1 LRLRA
6 LFVAADGRPQAPWR
20 IIIFFVVAGF
30 ATMAM
35 AGVGSLLTQ
44 PIFAL
49 TGSGEAAQFIFLV
62 GGFLIAHAVML
73 RFVDKRPWSYLGLG
87 RDAARPVV
95 FWRGILLGGVPM
107 LFPSAL
113 LLAIGFL
120 SVRQQAD
127 GSSLRVAAQLSLVL
141 LPAALWEELL
151 SRGYLFAT
159 LGDWLGPRVALVA
172 TSVGFGLL
180 HIPNPGSDARSVFL
194 VTLAGFF
201 LGAVLLVTRSL
212 YAAWMAHW
220 TWNWVMA
227 VAMHSPVSGTN
238 FPAPDYRIVD
248 SGPDWITGGA
258 WGPEG
263 GAAAAA
269 GMIAG
274 LIYLYWRFNN
284 KRSATADPST
294 PMRAP
299 AQDDK

>member
-1 LRLRA
+1 MRLRA

-20 IIIFFVVAGF
+20 ILIFFVVA
-30 ATMAM
+30 AI
-35 AGVGSLLTQ
+35 AGALVVAFGSLLRR

-49 TGSGEAAQFIFLV
+49 TGSGEAAQFIYLCTAL
-62 GGFLIAHAVML
+62 LIANGVML
-73 RFVDKRPWSYLGLG
+73 SWVDKRPWSYVFLGV
-87 RDAARPVV
+87 DAARPIV
-95 FWRGILLGGVPM
+95 FARGALLGALPILL
-107 LFPSAL
+107 PSAL
-113 LLAIGFL
+113 LLAVGFL
-120 SVRQQAD
+120 SIQQQRD
-127 GSSLRVAAQLSLVL
+127 GPWLRSATQISIVL
-141 LPAALWEELL
+141 LFAALWEELF

-159 LGDWLGPRVALVA
+159 LRDWLGPRTALIV

-201 LGAVLLVTRSL
+201 LGAIILVTGSL

-220 TWNWVMA
+220 LWNWVMA
-227 VAMHSPVSGTN
+227 VAMHSPVSGEN
-238 FPAPDYRIVD
+238 FAAPDYRIVD

-274 LIYLYWRFNN
+274 LVYLYWRFNR
-284 KRSATADPST
+284 KKQQQILRF
-294 PMRAP
+294 
-299 AQDDK
+299 AQDDKY

>member
-1 LRLRA
+1 MRLRA

-20 IIIFFVVAGF
+20 IVIFIVVAVFASVAVGGVLGF
-30 ATMAM
+30 LA
-35 AGVGSLLTQ
+35 Q
-44 PIFAL
+44 PIFVL
-49 TGSGEAAQFIFLV
+49 TRSGEAAQFVFLV

-73 RFVDKRPWSYLGLG
+73 RFVDKRPWSYVSLG
-87 RDAARPVV
+87 RDAARPIV
-95 FWRGILLGGVPM
+95 FGRGILLGGLPM
-107 LFPSAL
+107 LLPSAL

-127 GSSLRVAAQLSLVL
+127 GPWLRAASQVSLVL

-151 SRGYLFAT
+151 SRGYIFAT
-159 LGDWLGPRVALVA
+159 LRDWLGARVALVA
-172 TSVGFGLL
+172 TSVAFGLL
-180 HIPNPGSDARSVFL
+180 HIPNPGSDLRSVFL
-194 VTLAGFF
+194 VILAGIF
-201 LGAVLLVTRSL
+201 LAAVLLVTGSL

-248 SGPDWITGGA
+248 SGPDWITGGT

-269 GMIAG
+269 GMIVA
-274 LIYLYWRFNN
+274 LVYLNWRFNK
-284 KRSATADPST
+284 KRNEQLA
-294 PMRAP
+294 R
-299 AQDDK
+299 